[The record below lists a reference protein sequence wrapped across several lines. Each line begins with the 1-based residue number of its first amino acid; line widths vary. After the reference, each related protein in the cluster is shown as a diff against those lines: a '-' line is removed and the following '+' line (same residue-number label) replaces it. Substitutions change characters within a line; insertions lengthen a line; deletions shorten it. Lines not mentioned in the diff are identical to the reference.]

1 MVDRYEQDVYISNW
15 LTGKDLLASTLWLT
29 IAKMQAPFARF
40 LLVEIEQYP
49 GGSEV
54 ADKNKFDN
62 LRSSIDF
69 ADN

>member
-1 MVDRYEQDVYISNW
+1 
-15 LTGKDLLASTLWLT
+15 
-29 IAKMQAPFARF
+29 MQATFARF

-54 ADKNKFDN
+54 TDKNKFDN